1 MEVLVTRMPGKAGD
15 DCPVKPQVPK
25 PISSSRDWTS
35 RNIHF
40 IFAQIAFMLTTC
52 KSKYIFL
59 QLDAN
64 DVQKMYGMCYQICR
78 ILENDCIG
86 FMVTNE
92 GRDLMTVEKG
102 SQDVAV
108 ISVWCNSDLQQHDL
122 ERRF

>member
-1 MEVLVTRMPGKAGD
+1 MKIIATLKGAIRKYVGMEVLVTRMPGKAGD
-15 DCPVKPQVPK
+15 DCPVKP
-25 PISSSRDWTS
+25 
-35 RNIHF
+35 
-40 IFAQIAFMLTTC
+40 
-52 KSKYIFL
+52 
-59 QLDAN
+59 
-64 DVQKMYGMCYQICR
+64 QICR

>member
-1 MEVLVTRMPGKAGD
+1 
-15 DCPVKPQVPK
+15 
-25 PISSSRDWTS
+25 
-35 RNIHF
+35 
-40 IFAQIAFMLTTC
+40 MLTTC
-52 KSKYIFL
+52 KSKQFYL
-59 QLDAN
+59 QPDTN
-64 DVQKMYGMCYQICR
+64 DVEKMYRMCRQICR

-108 ISVWCNSDLQQHDL
+108 ISVWCNSDLQQQDL